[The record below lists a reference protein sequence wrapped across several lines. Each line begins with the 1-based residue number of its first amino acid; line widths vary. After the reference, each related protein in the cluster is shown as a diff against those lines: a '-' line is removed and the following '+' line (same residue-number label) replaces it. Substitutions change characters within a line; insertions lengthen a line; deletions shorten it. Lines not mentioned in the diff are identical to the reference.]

1 MCARCFATRDVSHG
15 IVPDRTASVF
25 LAEMII
31 NEETQGT
38 PAEALA
44 LLEAIPMGDGRN
56 LLTPTIE
63 GSVEFLLGMCHKK
76 LAATP
81 DDEHARR
88 TFQHMQRATK
98 IPSPHTYDAVCE
110 FAALAAAADF
120 PTHAAIMFL
129 LGCNAGHARCTER
142 VRELT
147 AADPLNVHFVRGVW
161 AARSNGLLTDDEA
174 SRNPTLVAAWALAE
188 ANPSEKSSDVRAGGR
203 SGGGGGR
210 LDLVSSKYN
219 STI

>member
-1 MCARCFATRDVSHG
+1 MSQGKRA
-15 IVPDRTASVF
+15 
-25 LAEMII
+25 II
-31 NEETQGT
+31 PKVTGT
-38 PAEALA
+38 TCYHTGQLKQ
-44 LLEAIPMGDGRN
+44 
-56 LLTPTIE
+56 
-63 GSVEFLLGMCHKK
+63 KK
-76 LAATP
+76 VAK
-81 DDEHARR
+81 R
-88 TFQHMQRATK
+88 RATK

-174 SRNPTLVAAWALAE
+174 SRNPTLAAAWALAE
-188 ANPSEKSSDVRAGGR
+188 ANPSENLPMFAGAQAAAAEAEEAA
-203 SGGGGGR
+203 
-210 LDLVSSKYN
+210 
-219 STI
+219 

>member
-1 MCARCFATRDVSHG
+1 MDETHTIAAALPTAENDEQTQFHG
-15 IVPDRTASVF
+15 RAPRPTAV
-25 LAEMII
+25 
-31 NEETQGT
+31 T
-38 PAEALA
+38 ALED
-44 LLEAIPMGDGRN
+44 LMPRELFIPMGDGRT

-76 LAATP
+76 LATTP

-120 PTHAAIMFL
+120 PTHSAIMFL
-129 LGCNAGHARCTER
+129 LGCNAGHVRCTER

-174 SRNPTLVAAWALAE
+174 SRNPTLAAAWALAE
-188 ANPSEKSSDVRAGGR
+188 ANPSENLPLFAAAAAEAEEAA
-203 SGGGGGR
+203 
-210 LDLVSSKYN
+210 
-219 STI
+219 

>member
-1 MCARCFATRDVSHG
+1 
-15 IVPDRTASVF
+15 
-25 LAEMII
+25 MII

-129 LGCNAGHARCTER
+129 LGCKAGHARCTER

-147 AADPLNVHFVRGVW
+147 AADPPDEHFIQTLW
-161 AARSNGLLTDDEA
+161 AMQATGQLTDDA
-174 SRNPTLVAAWALAE
+174 RSHNPTLVQAWALAE
-188 ANPSEKSSDVRAGGR
+188 ANPPPHQLQAMLAALAAQHLNPAEAAEAA
-203 SGGGGGR
+203 
-210 LDLVSSKYN
+210 
-219 STI
+219 

>member
-1 MCARCFATRDVSHG
+1 M
-15 IVPDRTASVF
+15 
-25 LAEMII
+25 
-31 NEETQGT
+31 
-38 PAEALA
+38 
-44 LLEAIPMGDGRN
+44 
-56 LLTPTIE
+56 
-63 GSVEFLLGMCHKK
+63 LGMCHKK

-120 PTHAAIMFL
+120 PTHSAIMFL
-129 LGCNAGHARCTER
+129 LGCNAGHVRCIER

-174 SRNPTLVAAWALAE
+174 SRNPTLAAAWALAE
-188 ANPSEKSSDVRAGGR
+188 ANPSENLPMFAGAQAAAAEAEEAA
-203 SGGGGGR
+203 
-210 LDLVSSKYN
+210 
-219 STI
+219 